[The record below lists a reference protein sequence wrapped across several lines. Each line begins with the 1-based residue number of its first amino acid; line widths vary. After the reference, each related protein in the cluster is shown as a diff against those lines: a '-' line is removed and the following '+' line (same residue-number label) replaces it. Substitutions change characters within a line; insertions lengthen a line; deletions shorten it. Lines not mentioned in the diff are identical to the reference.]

1 MEGWITLHRKILNW
15 QWYHNTNVFRV
26 FMHLLLNAN
35 YEDKYWNGI
44 VIKRGQVVTSIRNI
58 SKETGLSIQHT
69 RTAITNLQ
77 KTKEITIKTTNK
89 YSLVTIEKY
98 NDYQNKSVEN
108 NTQINTQKFDELT
121 NKQHTSQQ
129 QHNNKQY
136 NNINSINLNKEKE
149 LKLFDSGDAFSQY
162 LIEQGYTEDSF
173 NELSESEQEMISE
186 NYILRR

>member
-44 VIKRGQVVTSIRNI
+44 IIKRGQVVTSIRNI

-149 LKLFDSGDAFSQY
+149 LKLFDSGDDFYKY

>member
-108 NTQINTQKFDELT
+108 NTQINTQKFDKLT